1 MSSGMKYFK
10 SIPFVLALALM
21 LGSCEKQ
28 ENKIF
33 FEGGTEPVL
42 TASKTAL
49 ALSPTTESE
58 EAIRF
63 NWTNPN
69 YLFTTGVSSQD
80 VNYTLELDTL
90 GGNFKSGAKSSQ
102 SISRDLT
109 KSFTG
114 LELNSLLGNT
124 MLLQFGRRYTIE
136 ARVISSL
143 AGNAVPLTSNKVSF
157 TATPYAPP
165 PKVPLPD
172 AGTLWVTGDAFNSGW
187 SNPLGTP
194 FDVAQKFTKVSNT
207 VYELVV
213 QMKGGGAYKMI
224 QEQGNWG
231 TQYHM
236 LNGGTWEGGN
246 LEKKDADPAFP
257 GAPTAG
263 TYKITVNF
271 QTGTFRVV
279 KQ

>member
-1 MSSGMKYFK
+1 MSTGMKYIK
-10 SIPFVLALALM
+10 SIPFMLALTLM

-28 ENKIF
+28 ENKIY

-42 TASKTAL
+42 TASKAAV
-49 ALSPTTESE
+49 ALSPTNESS

-63 NWTNPN
+63 AWTNPA
-69 YLFTTGVSSQD
+69 YQFTTGVSSQD
-80 VNYTLELDTL
+80 VNYTLEMDTL
-90 GGNFKSGAKSSQ
+90 GGNFKSGAKYSQ
-102 SISRDLT
+102 SISKDLA

-114 LELNSLLGNT
+114 LELNSILGNT
-124 MLLQFGRRYTIE
+124 MLLKFGRQYTIE
-136 ARVISSL
+136 TRVTSSL
-143 AGNAVPLTSNKVSF
+143 AANAVPLTSNKVSY
-157 TATPYAPP
+157 TVTPYAPP
-165 PKVPLPD
+165 PKVPVPD

-194 FDVAQKFTKVSNT
+194 YDVNQKFTKVTNT
-207 VYELVV
+207 QYELVV
-213 QMKGGGAYKMI
+213 QMKGGGAYKLI

-236 LNGGTWEGGN
+236 LSGGTWEGGSI
-246 LEKKDADPAFP
+246 EKKDADPAFP

-263 TYKITVNF
+263 TYKITVDF
-271 QTGTFRVV
+271 QTGKFTVV